1 MTSKLVKTWNKLIKG
16 DPIESIEADE
26 LKVTFSKSGIYTTS
40 SPTSPGTSPWSSGP
54 WTTTTASGTG
64 TGWTGT
70 SPFTAFSSGGYGWS
84 ELALVNLH
92 GISTAIGHNLR
103 ADSNYS
109 ELAGIGLVC
118 DTCDIN
124 VRGPWANTFGERLQI
139 VGSLMLSMLNRH
151 AYREEWE

>member
-1 MTSKLVKTWNKLIKG
+1 MYGS
-16 DPIESIEADE
+16 
-26 LKVTFSKSGIYTTS
+26 
-40 SPTSPGTSPWSSGP
+40 
-54 WTTTTASGTG
+54 
-64 TGWTGT
+64 
-70 SPFTAFSSGGYGWS
+70 GYGWS

-103 ADSNYS
+103 PDSNYS
-109 ELAGIGLVC
+109 ELNGIGLVC

-139 VGSLMLSMLNRH
+139 VGSLMLTMLNRH